1 MTLILFIKLFVVVAA
16 TVGIYFFCVSKFVVT
31 EPTAERTDEVL
42 VFQWCVLRCIIYW
55 RYELKRSFFDSRDL
69 TQLGRERRR
78 RRLLKF
84 ELSVFPFLVCVT
96 HSFLFNFA

>member
-42 VFQWCVLRCIIYW
+42 VFQRVRSALYYILALRTQA
-55 RYELKRSFFDSRDL
+55 FFL
-69 TQLGRERRR
+69 
-78 RRLLKF
+78 
-84 ELSVFPFLVCVT
+84 
-96 HSFLFNFA
+96 